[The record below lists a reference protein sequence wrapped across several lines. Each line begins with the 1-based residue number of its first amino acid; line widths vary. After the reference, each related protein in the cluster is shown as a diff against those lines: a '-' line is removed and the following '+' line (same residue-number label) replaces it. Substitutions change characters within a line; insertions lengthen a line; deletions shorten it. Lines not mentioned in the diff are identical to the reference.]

1 MKKTILLHTF
11 VLLAMF
17 SSQANLQA
25 QNPAV
30 QDVYAATL
38 VSTTTAPQS
47 AVVHFEGTGTTFNSL
62 TYNVVDGPN
71 HGTLGVING
80 STVSYTPTANFVG
93 MVTNLLRPHISLYI
107 G

>member
-62 TYNVVDGPN
+62 TYSFVEGPN

-93 MVTNLLRPHISLYI
+93 MDTNLLRPHISLYI
-107 G
+107 S